1 MLIYTGVNSLFKH
14 EYTKEIQNLLEKD
27 EDENKSSEFHSHFS
41 YILDKKL
48 NSSGIADIFE
58 IINCS
63 ITFIIIVFYII
74 STYTYPALSS
84 VYTEINKTIEKIEIY
99 LLAILILHFILKFY
113 VSQQRLLFILELT
126 TIVDISSIIMIILS
140 NTKAISYRAKYFCRL
155 FRMVRI
161 IYLFKLE
168 FILQKRTNET
178 LRYIFKLVIV
188 FISLVFLSASFIL
201 EIENYYFRL
210 DYGDYAIDSSEVELN
225 GKGTTSLIRFHD
237 VVYFELVTLT
247 TIGYGDITPKFWISR
262 YIIILTVICL
272 LVIVLPLYSKLKVIF
287 ALNTKYSRMT
297 YQKSGRKARHVL
309 VLGECGIESYE
320 AFLEELYNAD
330 HGETNYDTIIMQNSE
345 NKEMM
350 KLIKSLSFGHKI
362 FYLLGNSLL
371 QKDLVRCRADKS
383 ICAVIL
389 ANRLAKNPR
398 IEDFSNIMKAFSIRK
413 FKRFFSK
420 ENEARI
426 CIQLLRPETKEI
438 YYSSLI
444 SDNEVNS
451 VNTQIICVE
460 EIKLQLLGKSCLC
473 PGITTIIASL
483 ITSKKPSIDEN
494 AQISN
499 EYSWLKEYL
508 NGIQQEIYFVSLKAE
523 LMHNLKFI
531 DIVRLVYKVSGL
543 VVIGIDVIID
553 DLKPF
558 VCLNPS
564 NYLISPFD
572 TLVYIL
578 ADSQPDSDELNELI
592 RNYLEMNSKGI
603 VEKNKEMVKL
613 LRLKSFYWNKIA
625 NIPDYFHN
633 TEKQA
638 SLGIKFSTENY
649 IDSQNKHTSYNTQEL
664 KKESLRKKSTL
675 SKNYDQ
681 KLNNNFN
688 NNDKNSNPFRQKLD
702 QYGVIR
708 KNFFH
713 TILPRTQHK
722 AETFSPDILDNHIIV
737 CGIGLNLKNLLMPL
751 RASSMKNQQY
761 PIVIIDKAEHIP
773 SEIWKEIQYFPDIYY
788 IQGNPIKSKDLHKA
802 GINKAKAV
810 IILSKSTSDLEQSDM
825 VDADTIFI
833 YKAIKNETKSAMIIA
848 ELVSVSALS
857 FLNSNADENLIKKQG
872 YWLSPSFAVGE
883 IFIGSMLDTLICQA
897 FYNPFITDILKQLIM
912 GSAASNFTNSF
923 QIKLMEKKITQSTLY
938 LLSIDEELTR
948 LGFRD
953 IKKNMKYKEIFNFF
967 VKNNMVPIGLHRNNK
982 DIVLDINKKNKPYVY
997 LCPKRDDIIEIERDK
1012 IYVLASEK
1020 CFTKQRTQQNDKS
1033 NAYIQISKTSKLI
1046 DKSNDLILNLAQDI
1060 KKLVENGAQKMR
1072 QNFSVK
1078 KVINEVRE
1086 SMRSELSNIYDEL
1099 VNDNKENKI
1108 GEIKE
1113 DESEESESKS
1123 QSESESK
1130 SENKEETKSKI
1141 KSGKKSSSLDSDS
1154 SEGANSS
1161 PSKSYMEALKRTRN
1175 YMNSHRQQKDGDNKK
1190 NTNDEKSD

>member
-14 EYTKEIQNLLEKD
+14 EYTKEIQSLLEKD
-27 EDENKSSEFHSHFS
+27 EDENKSSEFHSQFS

-48 NSSGIADIFE
+48 NSSGIGDIFE

-63 ITFIIIVFYII
+63 LTFIIIVFYII
-74 STYTYPALSS
+74 STYTYPSLSS
-84 VYTEINKTIEKIEIY
+84 IYNKINETIEKIEIY
-99 LLAILILHFILKFY
+99 ILSILALHFVLKFY

-140 NTKAISYRAKYFCRL
+140 YTKVISYRAKYFFRL

-168 FILQKRTNET
+168 LILQKRTNET
-178 LRYIFKLVIV
+178 LRYIFKLVMV

-201 EIENYYFRL
+201 EIENNIFRL
-210 DYGDYAIDSSEVELN
+210 DYGDYAINSSEVEFN
-225 GKGTTSLIRFHD
+225 GKGTTSLMRFHD

-262 YIIILTVICL
+262 YIVILTVIGL

-297 YQKSGRKARHVL
+297 YQKSGKKAKHVL

-330 HGETNYDTIIMQNSE
+330 HGETNYDTIIMQNNQ
-345 NKEMM
+345 NKEIM

-362 FYLLGNSLL
+362 FYFLGNSLL

-420 ENEARI
+420 ENETRI

-451 VNTQIICVE
+451 ANTQIICVE

-494 AQISN
+494 TQISK
-499 EYSWLKEYL
+499 EYDWLKEYL
-508 NGIQQEIYFVSLKAE
+508 YGIQQEIYFVSLKAE
-523 LMHNLKFI
+523 LMHSLKFI

-592 RNYLEMNSKGI
+592 RNYLENNSKGI
-603 VEKNKEMVKL
+603 VEKNREMVKL
-613 LRLKSFYWNKIA
+613 LRLKSHYWNKIA

-633 TEKQA
+633 PAMQA
-638 SLGIKFSTENY
+638 SLGIKFSNENY
-649 IDSQNKHTSYNTQEL
+649 IDSQNKHTCYNTKEL
-664 KKESLRKKSTL
+664 NKESFRKNSRLSTR
-675 SKNYDQ
+675 SKNQKYDQ
-681 KLNNNFN
+681 KLNSNIN
-688 NNDKNSNPFRQKLD
+688 NNEQNSNPYRQKLD

-713 TILPRTQHK
+713 TVLPRTQHK

-737 CGIGLNLKNLLMPL
+737 CGIGLNLKNLVMPL

-802 GINKAKAV
+802 GIKKAKAV
-810 IILSKSTSDLEQSDM
+810 IILSKSTSDIEQSDM

-833 YKAIKNETKSAMIIA
+833 YKAIKNETKSTMIIA

-872 YWLSPSFAVGE
+872 YWLSPSFAIGE

-923 QIKLMEKKITQSTLY
+923 QIKLVEKKITQSTLY

-953 IKKNMKYKEIFNFF
+953 IKKNMKYKEIFDFF

-982 DIVLDINKKNKPYVY
+982 NLILDINKKNKPYVY

-1012 IYVLASEK
+1012 IYVLASEN
-1020 CFTKQRTQQNDKS
+1020 CFSKQRIQQNQKV
-1033 NAYIQISKTSKLI
+1033 NTYFQINKTSKLI
-1046 DKSNDLILNLAQDI
+1046 DKSNDLILNLAQNV
-1060 KKLVENGAQKMR
+1060 KKLVENGAKKMR

-1078 KVINEVRE
+1078 KVINEVRD
-1086 SMRSELSNIYDEL
+1086 SMRSELSNIYDDL
-1099 VNDNKENKI
+1099 VNENEEYKNED
-1108 GEIKE
+1108 EIKE
-1113 DESEESESKS
+1113 DENEKSESKS
-1123 QSESESK
+1123 GS
-1130 SENKEETKSKI
+1130 KSKI
-1141 KSGKKSSSLDSDS
+1141 KSISSPSSS
-1154 SEGANSS
+1154 SESLNSS
-1161 PSKSYMEALKRTRN
+1161 PSKSYMAALKMTKN
-1175 YMNSHRQQKDGDNKK
+1175 YMNSHRKKKERDNKK
-1190 NTNDEKSD
+1190 NSHEEKSD